1 MENLKTAI
9 KNTKEALE
17 NVNEL
22 KTEITMKEAIGNT
35 SSFIESDFIKKH
47 SYKLASHNS
56 MSYLTPKNWICRPI
70 AFTARCQSKTIY
82 EQYEKYGC
90 RLFDLRFKF
99 NKKGEVHFAH
109 GAIEYKGGMDFIKE
123 VLSFLNEKELPVR
136 IVYENND
143 GEYEQEFYDWC
154 KWIEETY
161 PKAKWFAGRN
171 KWTWKQIYPF
181 KTPDA
186 NMEDKYSSCNVKEPG
201 KKQTGTI
208 LDDLWPW
215 IYAKL
220 NNRKN
225 RLAGTE
231 KKYLMI
237 DFVEI
242 N

>member
-1 MENLKTAI
+1 MEETTEKINL
-9 KNTKEALE
+9 
-17 NVNEL
+17 
-22 KTEITMKEAIGNT
+22 
-35 SSFIESDFIKKH
+35 DKKQN
-47 SYKLASHNS
+47 YKLASHNT
-56 MSYLTPKNWICRPI
+56 MSYLTPKKWYFRPI
-70 AFTARCQSKTIY
+70 AFTARCQSKNIF
-82 EQYEKYGC
+82 EQYEKYGA

-99 NKKGEVHFAH
+99 DKKGNVNFAH
-109 GAIEYKGGMDFIKE
+109 GAVVYKSNMDFIKE
-123 VLSFLNEKELPVR
+123 VLSFLNEKEVPVR
-136 IVYENND
+136 VVYENNA
-143 GEYEQEFYDWC
+143 GEFEQEFYDLC

-171 KWTWKQIYPF
+171 KCTQKRIYKF

-186 NMEDKYSSCNVKEPG
+186 NKEDKYSSYNVNEPG

-208 LDDLWPW
+208 IDDLWPW

-225 RLAGTE
+225 RLVGT
-231 KKYLMI
+231 KKEYLMI